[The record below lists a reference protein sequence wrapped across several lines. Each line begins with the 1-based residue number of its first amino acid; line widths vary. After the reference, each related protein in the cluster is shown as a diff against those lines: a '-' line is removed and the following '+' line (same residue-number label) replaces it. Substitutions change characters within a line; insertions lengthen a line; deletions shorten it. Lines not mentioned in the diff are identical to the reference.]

1 MLKNEKKQITKMKSE
16 QYFIKTKKETPK
28 HRLYKVLKKF
38 KKINLCFL
46 DN

>member
-1 MLKNEKKQITKMKSE
+1 MLKNHKKHITKMKSE

-38 KKINLCFL
+38 KKNKFVFSR
-46 DN
+46 